1 MGYDY
6 AATTD
11 AQMAAQ
17 AGLFGAAIGTYVLI
31 CLVVGVIGIIACWK
45 IFTKAGEPGWAS
57 IVPFY
62 SQYILFKIAWGNGL
76 LFLLMFVPV
85 VNAVISVMVL
95 YKLCKSFGQGVG
107 FFLGMLFLSPI
118 FIMILAFGSAEYL
131 GPAE

>member
-1 MGYDY
+1 MNYDY
-6 AATTD
+6 AAATD
-11 AQMAAQ
+11 AQMATQ
-17 AGLFGAAIGTYVLI
+17 AGLFGAAIGMYVLV
-31 CLVVGVIGIIACWK
+31 CLVVGVILIIANWK

-76 LFLLMFVPV
+76 LFLLLFVPL
-85 VNAVISVMVL
+85 VNVVISFMVL

-118 FIMILAFGSAEYL
+118 FTMILGFGSAEYL